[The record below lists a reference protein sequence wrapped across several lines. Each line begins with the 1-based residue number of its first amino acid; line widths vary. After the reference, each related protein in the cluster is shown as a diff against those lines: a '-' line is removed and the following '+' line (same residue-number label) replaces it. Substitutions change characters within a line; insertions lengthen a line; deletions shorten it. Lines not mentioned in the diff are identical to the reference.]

1 MTKNKN
7 NLVDV
12 EILDIKLTFET
23 LPDLFSPK
31 NIDPGTKLLL
41 NEIFKSDIDY
51 TNVLDWG
58 CGWGVLG
65 IVLAAKNP
73 KAKVTAIDSDIAA
86 IKISQSNKELSK
98 LTNIDI
104 IASYGFDSIPKDKK
118 FDLIASH
125 PPTHRGRQVVEDMI
139 KDSFLHLNKDGSL
152 FLVVEARLKPWV
164 ARAMK
169 QVFTDYKLVSR
180 TSKHVILR
188 AIK

>member
-152 FLVVEARLKPWV
+152 FWL
-164 ARAMK
+164 
-169 QVFTDYKLVSR
+169 
-180 TSKHVILR
+180 LR
-188 AIK
+188 QD